1 MTATLG
7 SAGIDSGL
15 ARVVKTMTKE
25 DKERMILGMLPANS
39 FLQGPA
45 GDDVDQ
51 NPEGLFYV
59 NASRT
64 GLDKWKFTVYYKNCK
79 KCASYIVGVRDDKG
93 ILNITSGVEEQEIYK
108 NDIDRLAKSMAKKI
122 KKKFTDLTS
131 EQSDAYDLLAGNG
144 GQAKDTSIVQEEGT
158 IINDEEV
165 INSNLTQ
172 KEKDKLNAFDYD
184 PFFDGNTG
192 ANLTNIN
199 IEGRQF
205 RDTYKNLHYPEGLG
219 SNRQDRIRFT
229 QKYTQGRK
237 VNITFDSG
245 TKIFQRDPEIK
256 IDGSVTLPIVTG
268 IGDRNAVDWK
278 DESLNPIQ
286 ALAAGAA
293 VSIFEGIRGG
303 DGLDAT
309 FKNAAG
315 AFEAAKN
322 QVAKDKTIGGD
333 MAKAINVYLAQQAVG
348 AQGLL
353 SRATGAILNPNLE
366 MLFGGPKLRSFGFT
380 FKLSPRDA
388 SEASQVRQI
397 IRFFKQG
404 MSIKTSSS
412 NVFLQAPNVFDIQY
426 QTFNTSGNLIDH
438 PSINFIKTC
447 ALTSCDVQYTP
458 DGTYMT
464 YEDPYRTMTSYQLTL
479 NFSELDP
486 IFDDDYTDLDDNDDR
501 SIGY

>member
-1 MTATLG
+1 MSTLQSGTKYLNHSLLG
-7 SAGIDSGL
+7 SNNDEKWYYYSELTLSGSYPNRTFSLALFSSDSSDLSVATEIGTMD
-15 ARVVKTMTKE
+15 VKTGYLTLNGSASSLQQRDRRQIQQKVKNPVSYWINKIGSE
-25 DKERMILGMLPANS
+25 GIQALSNREKERLGI
-39 FLQGPA
+39 
-45 GDDVDQ
+45 
-51 NPEGLFYV
+51 
-59 NASRT
+59 AS
-64 GLDKWKFTVYYKNCK
+64 GN
-79 KCASYIVGVRDDKG
+79 
-93 ILNITSGVEEQEIYK
+93 N
-108 NDIDRLAKSMAKKI
+108 N
-122 KKKFTDLTS
+122 
-131 EQSDAYDLLAGNG
+131 QSSDGGNG
-144 GQAKDTSIVQEEGT
+144 GNGNGGNGQNGDNADFNYDSVFDSANDSL
-158 IINDEEV
+158 IN
-165 INSNLTQ
+165 L
-172 KEKDKLNAFDYD
+172 
-184 PFFDGNTG
+184 
-192 ANLTNIN
+192 N

-237 VNITFDSG
+237 INVTFGSDQ
-245 TKIFQRDPEIK
+245 KIFQRDPEIK

-286 ALAAGAA
+286 ALAAGGA
-293 VSIFEGIRGG
+293 VSVFEGIRNNGVEQ
-303 DGLDAT
+303 T
-309 FKNAAG
+309 FKDAQGMFQSAKG
-315 AFEAAKN
+315 DFAKN
-322 QVAKDKTIGGD
+322 ADVGSD

-404 MSIKTSSS
+404 MSVKTSSS

-426 QTFNTSGNLIDH
+426 QTFNSDGNLIDH

-464 YEDPYRTMTSYQLTL
+464 YEDPFRTMTSYQLTL
-479 NFSELDP
+479 NFGELDP
-486 IFDDDYTDLDDNDDR
+486 IFDDDYTDLDDNDDQVL
-501 SIGY
+501 GY

>member
-1 MTATLG
+1 MSTIQSGTKYLNHSLLGPNNDEKWYYYSELTLSGSYPNRTFSLALFSSDSSDLSVATEIGTVDVKTGYLTLNG
-7 SAGIDSGL
+7 SASSLQQRDRRSIQQTTKNPVTYWVNKIGSEGIQALSDREKESLGIASGNNNQSSD
-15 ARVVKTMTKE
+15 TTTNNDTNNE
-25 DKERMILGMLPANS
+25 NG
-39 FLQGPA
+39 
-45 GDDVDQ
+45 GDDNTTTKTPFNYDS
-51 NPEGLFYV
+51 FFDSA
-59 NASRT
+59 NAS
-64 GLDKWKFTVYYKNCK
+64 
-79 KCASYIVGVRDDKG
+79 
-93 ILNITSGVEEQEIYK
+93 
-108 NDIDRLAKSMAKKI
+108 
-122 KKKFTDLTS
+122 
-131 EQSDAYDLLAGNG
+131 
-144 GQAKDTSIVQEEGT
+144 
-158 IINDEEV
+158 
-165 INSNLTQ
+165 
-172 KEKDKLNAFDYD
+172 
-184 PFFDGNTG
+184 
-192 ANLTNIN
+192 LTNIN

-237 VNITFDSG
+237 VNVTFDSNQ
-245 TKIFQRDPEIK
+245 KVFQRDPEIK

-286 ALAAGAA
+286 ALGAGAA
-293 VSIFEGIRGG
+293 VGIFEGIRKG
-303 DGLDAT
+303 GLDAT
-309 FKNAAG
+309 FTDAAG
-315 AFEAAKN
+315 AFEAARDQVMNDKN
-322 QVAKDKTIGGD
+322 VGSD

-397 IRFFKQG
+397 LRFFKQG
-404 MSIKTSSS
+404 MSVKTSSS
-412 NVFLQAPNVFDIQY
+412 NVFLKAPNVFDIQY
-426 QTFNTSGNLIDH
+426 QTFNTDGNLIEH

-464 YEDPYRTMTSYQLTL
+464 YEDPFRTMTSYQLTL
-479 NFSELDP
+479 NFGELDP
-486 IFDDDYTDLDDNDDR
+486 IFDDDYTELDDDNDQVL
-501 SIGY
+501 GY

>member
-1 MTATLG
+1 MSEQT
-7 SAGIDSGL
+7 
-15 ARVVKTMTKE
+15 KTVTTS
-25 DKERMILGMLPANS
+25 NS
-39 FLQGPA
+39 FKIS
-45 GDDVDQ
+45 
-51 NPEGLFYV
+51 E
-59 NASRT
+59 
-64 GLDKWKFTVYYKNCK
+64 
-79 KCASYIVGVRDDKG
+79 DDKAWYRQSTIG
-93 ILNITSGVEEQEIYK
+93 TYYYVVTKYGEGENMTFDISIYR
-108 NDIDRLAKSMAKKI
+108 NEVM
-122 KKKFTDLTS
+122 
-131 EQSDAYDLLAGNG
+131 G
-144 GQAKDTSIVQEEGT
+144 DTSDVKIGSVEEGT
-158 IINDEEV
+158 LTLT
-165 INSNLTQ
+165 NLNE
-172 KEKDKLNAFDYD
+172 KEKEYQDHIEKTIKNQLKNTISHLNNSFSDDLTNQNVEQLAETAGVENIAVDGTEESDENEKTPGFWETFDWDLDKLNS
-184 PFFDGNTG
+184 
-192 ANLTNIN
+192 NLTNIN

-205 RDTYKNLHYPEGLG
+205 RDTYKNLYYPEGLG

-229 QKYTQGRK
+229 QKYTAGRK
-237 VNITFDSG
+237 INLTFGSN
-245 TKIFQRDPEIK
+245 TKVFQREPEIK

-293 VSIFEGIRGG
+293 VSTFENIKKGGLSNAFRDARGAFMEAQG
-303 DGLDAT
+303 Q
-309 FKNAAG
+309 FKN
-315 AFEAAKN
+315 
-322 QVAKDKTIGGD
+322 QKDVGDD

-404 MSIKTSSS
+404 MSVKTSSS
-412 NVFLQAPNVFDIQY
+412 NVFLKAPNTFDIQY
-426 QTFNTSGNLIDH
+426 QTYNTDGNLIDH

-464 YEDPYRTMTSYQLTL
+464 YEDPYRTLTSYQLTL

-486 IFDDDYTDLDDNDDR
+486 IFDDDYTDLDNNDDQVL
-501 SIGY
+501 GY

>member
-1 MTATLG
+1 MTFDISIYRNEVAGDTSDVKIGSVEKGTLTLTNLNEKEKEYQG
-7 SAGIDSGL
+7 HL
-15 ARVVKTMTKE
+15 EKTIKNQLKNT
-25 DKERMILGMLPANS
+25 ISHLNNS
-39 FLQGPA
+39 FSDG
-45 GDDVDQ
+45 
-51 NPEGLFYV
+51 
-59 NASRT
+59 
-64 GLDKWKFTVYYKNCK
+64 
-79 KCASYIVGVRDDKG
+79 
-93 ILNITSGVEEQEIYK
+93 
-108 NDIDRLAKSMAKKI
+108 
-122 KKKFTDLTS
+122 LTS
-131 EQSDAYDLLAGNG
+131 ENVKELEDTSGIQNIAVDTSDNNENGNG
-144 GQAKDTSIVQEEGT
+144 DGDGEG
-158 IINDEEV
+158 
-165 INSNLTQ
+165 S
-172 KEKDKLNAFDYD
+172 FDYKAH
-184 PFFDGNTG
+184 FEGNKGTL
-192 ANLTNIN
+192 LTNIN

-205 RDTYKNLHYPEGLG
+205 RDTYKNLYYPEGLG

-237 VNITFDSG
+237 VNLTFESG

-293 VSIFEGIRGG
+293 VSIFEGIRK
-303 DGLDAT
+303 DGLNAT
-309 FKNAAG
+309 FQDAAG
-315 AFEAAKN
+315 TFGEARN
-322 QVAKDKTIGGD
+322 QVLKKNVGTD

-380 FKLSPRDA
+380 FRLSPRDA

-404 MSIKTSSS
+404 MSVKTSSS
-412 NVFLQAPNVFDIQY
+412 NVFLKTPNVFDIQY
-426 QTFNTSGNLIDH
+426 QTYNTDGTLIEH

-464 YEDPYRTMTSYQLTL
+464 YEDPYRTLTSYQLTL
-479 NFSELDP
+479 NFGELDP
-486 IFDDDYTDLDDNDDR
+486 IFDDDYTELDDDDDTV
-501 SIGY
+501 IGY